1 MILPLVPRDHSL
13 LKTELEPF
21 DFSNPPTDPI
31 QLAKDLTETMLHH
44 NGIGLAANQVG
55 LPYRVFV
62 IKSNPILACFNPKI
76 VSITGEEVDLEEGC
90 LTFPNYYV
98 KIRRPKMI
106 RVRYTYPNGNTVTE
120 IYDGITARIFQHELD
135 HLNGVLFTSRATLYH
150 RERAEK
156 NAKLANKLAR

>member
-1 MILPLVPRDHSL
+1 MILPLVPKDHSL
-13 LKTELEPF
+13 LTTKLEPF

-62 IKSNPILACFNPKI
+62 IKANPVLACFNPKI
-76 VSITGEEVDLEEGC
+76 VSTTGEEIDLEEGC
-90 LTFPNYYV
+90 LTFPNYFV
-98 KIRRPKMI
+98 KVRRPKMI

-120 IYDGITARIFQHELD
+120 IYDGMTARIFQHEFD
-135 HLNGVLFTSRATLYH
+135 HLNGVLFMSRATLYH
-150 RERAEK
+150 REQAGK
-156 NAKLANKLAR
+156 NAKRASK

>member
-1 MILPLVPRDHSL
+1 
-13 LKTELEPF
+13 
-21 DFSNPPTDPI
+21 
-31 QLAKDLTETMLHH
+31 MLHH

-150 RERAEK
+150 RERAER
-156 NAKLANKLAR
+156 NAKRAKK